1 MKTFGEKLKEARKA
15 RGMLQTTFGELLGV
29 TNRMIIEYEKG
40 ARRPHRKKIQEF
52 ADILEVPVEYLL
64 EDKYDD
70 VLSVFNQPEPELNE
84 QPVQKTEPEQ
94 EKPEQYKEE
103 VEAQAMREMEFL
115 KERSMALFAGGE
127 LPQESK
133 DAFFHSLYNAYLKCR
148 EQAAE
153 KGVDTDKF
161 GY

>member
-1 MKTFGEKLKEARKA
+1 MKTFGEKLKEARKE
-15 RGMLQTTFGELLGV
+15 RGMLQTAFGEMLGV

-40 ARRPHRKKIQEF
+40 ARRPHRKKMQEF

-84 QPVQKTEPEQ
+84 QPV
-94 EKPEQYKEE
+94 KEE
-103 VEAQAMREMEFL
+103 TVQQKNAPTDEEISAQAMREMEFL
-115 KERSMALFAGGE
+115 KERSVALFAGGE
-127 LPQESK
+127 LPQKSK
-133 DAFFHSLYNAYLKCR
+133 DAFFQSLYNAYLKCR
-148 EQAAE
+148 EQAKE

>member
-1 MKTFGEKLKEARKA
+1 MKTFGEKLKEARKE
-15 RGMLQTTFGELLGV
+15 RGMLQTAFGEMLGV

-40 ARRPHRKKIQEF
+40 ARRPHRKKMQEF

-84 QPVQKTEPEQ
+84 QPVQE
-94 EKPEQYKEE
+94 EKVQQKNVPSDKEIS
-103 VEAQAMREMEFL
+103 AQAMREMEFL
-115 KERSMALFAGGE
+115 KERSVALFAGGE

-133 DAFFHSLYNAYLKCR
+133 DAFFQSLYNAYLKCR
-148 EQAAE
+148 EQATE

>member
-1 MKTFGEKLKEARKA
+1 
-15 RGMLQTTFGELLGV
+15 MLQTAFGEMLGV
-29 TNRMIIEYEKG
+29 PNRMIIEYEKG
-40 ARRPHRKKIQEF
+40 ARRPHRKKMQEF
-52 ADILEVPVEYLL
+52 ADILEVPVEYLV

-84 QPVQKTEPEQ
+84 QSVQ
-94 EKPEQYKEE
+94 EE
-103 VEAQAMREMEFL
+103 TVQQKNVPSDEEISAQAMREMEFL
-115 KERSMALFAGGE
+115 KERSVALFAGGE

-133 DAFFHSLYNAYLKCR
+133 DAFFQSLYNAYLKCR
-148 EQAAE
+148 EQATE

>member
-40 ARRPHRKKIQEF
+40 VRRPHRKKIQEF
-52 ADILEVPVEYLL
+52 ADILEVPAEYLL
-64 EDKYDD
+64 DDKYDD
-70 VLSVFNQPEPELNE
+70 VLSVFNHPEPELNE
-84 QPVQKTEPEQ
+84 QPVQETEQ
-94 EKPEQYKEE
+94 EKAEQSSTEA
-103 VEAQAMREMEFL
+103 EAQAMREMEFL

-133 DAFFHSLYNAYLKCR
+133 DAFFQSLYNAYLKCR

-153 KGVDTDKF
+153 KGVDTGKF

>member
-1 MKTFGEKLKEARKA
+1 MKTFGEKMKEARKE
-15 RGMLQTTFGELLGV
+15 RGMLQTAFGEMLGV
-29 TNRMIIEYEKG
+29 TSRMIIEYEKG
-40 ARRPHRKKIQEF
+40 ARRPHRKKMQEF
-52 ADILEVPVEYLL
+52 ADILEVPVEYLI

-84 QPVQKTEPEQ
+84 QSVQ
-94 EKPEQYKEE
+94 EE
-103 VEAQAMREMEFL
+103 TVQQKKVPSDEEISAQAMREMEFL
-115 KERSMALFAGGE
+115 KERSVALFAGGE

-133 DAFFHSLYNAYLKCR
+133 DAFFQSLYNAYLKCR
-148 EQAAE
+148 EQATE